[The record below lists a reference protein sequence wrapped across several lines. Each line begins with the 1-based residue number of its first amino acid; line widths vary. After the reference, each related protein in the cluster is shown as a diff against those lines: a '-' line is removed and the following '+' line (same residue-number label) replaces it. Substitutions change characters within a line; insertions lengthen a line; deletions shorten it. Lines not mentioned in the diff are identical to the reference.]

1 MATPRPRDIA
11 TDLLGELPLPSYAPE
26 ASKADRGKLL
36 IVAGSSRLPGA
47 AILAA
52 RAALRVGCGTVRVAA
67 PSSVATLIGV
77 AVPELMVL
85 PLAETAAGTAS
96 RAALDEVRAQYE
108 ACDAAV
114 IGPGLG
120 DHEETEALTRQV
132 VAEAPLPLL
141 VDAEALLTLA
151 RDGRAA
157 DFGTARGPRLLT
169 PHPGEMAQLTGRDVE
184 EIEADRDAAAVDFAR
199 RNRLILVLKGSETL
213 IAAPSGESID
223 LYRNTAGTHGLGTAG
238 SGDVLAGA
246 IGGLLAQPSGATA
259 AAVWGVHLHALAGE
273 AATADLGDDGM
284 MAGDVVD
291 RLPRALRHLRAEP
304 MSLGP

>member
-1 MATPRPRDIA
+1 MVTPRPRDIA

-67 PSSVATLIGV
+67 PSGVATAIGV

-85 PLAETAAGTAS
+85 PLPETAAGTAA
-96 RAALDEVRAQYE
+96 RTAIDEIRAQYK

-114 IGPGLG
+114 LGPGLG
-120 DHEETEALTRQV
+120 DHEETEDLARQV

-141 VDAEALLTLA
+141 VDAAALLALA

-157 DFGTARGPRLLT
+157 DFGTSRGPRLLT
-169 PHPGEMAQLTGRDVE
+169 PHPGEMARLVGRDAEDV
-184 EIEADRDAAAVDFAR
+184 EADRAGVAADFAG
-199 RNRLILVLKGSETL
+199 RNRLIVVLKGRATL
-213 IAAPSGESID
+213 IAAPSGDGSID
-223 LYRNTAGTHGLGTAG
+223 LYRNTAGSHGLGTAG

-246 IGGLLAQPSGATA
+246 IGGLLAQPTGATA
-259 AAVWGVHLHALAGE
+259 AAAWGVHLHALAGE
-273 AATADLGDDGM
+273 SAAADLGDDGM
-284 MAGDVVD
+284 MAGDVVE
-291 RLPRALRHLRAEP
+291 RLP
-304 MSLGP
+304 GPCASSAPSR